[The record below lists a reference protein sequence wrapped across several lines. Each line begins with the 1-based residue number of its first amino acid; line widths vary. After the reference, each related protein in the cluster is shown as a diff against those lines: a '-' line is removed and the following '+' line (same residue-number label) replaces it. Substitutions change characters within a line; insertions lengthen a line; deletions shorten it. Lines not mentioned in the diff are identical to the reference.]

1 MMLLA
6 RIPITI
12 EDTGETFF
20 CRRDQHLLAG
30 MTGMGKKGIPSGCHG
45 GGCGVCK
52 IEIIEGEVERLV
64 MSRQHVS
71 AEEEAR
77 GIALACRVVPR
88 GPLRLRVIGKM
99 AKNVLRPAVPTRKYG
114 FV

>member
-1 MMLLA
+1 MPFS
-6 RIPITI
+6 RYRITI
-12 EDTGETFF
+12 DETGETFV

-52 IEIIEGEVERLV
+52 IEIIEGEADRMV

-71 AEEEAR
+71 IEEETR
-77 GIALACRVVPR
+77 GIALACRVKPR
-88 GPLRLRVIGKM
+88 GPMRVRVIGGI
-99 AKNVLRPAVPTRKYG
+99 AKNVLRPVPKRKYG